1 MKKLFSSIL
10 LVTLILF
17 TTISVIAAT
26 DTTNTTNTSP
36 MFSVRS
42 TGGKCGESVYVN
54 VNIENNP
61 GITAL
66 QLNINYSAAD
76 LELVSIED
84 NKLFSDSITYSQLN
98 KNPFIIS
105 WFSSS
110 SENAT
115 NNGTIAT
122 LEFKILDNAK
132 TSDISI
138 SYDAENVFDSSFNNV
153 SFSTSSGQITVNKP
167 ISGDVNKDGSV
178 TIQDATVLQKYLAN
192 IVNFDDEQLSVAD
205 TNGDGNIS
213 IADATQIQKY
223 LANII
228 TSLG

>member
-1 MKKLFSSIL
+1 MKKLISVIL
-10 LVTLILF
+10 LVTLSLF
-17 TTISVIAAT
+17 ANISLVSATSTT
-26 DTTNTTNTSP
+26 P
-36 MFSVRS
+36 KFSVTS
-42 TGGKCGESVYVN
+42 ASGKCGDSVYVSI
-54 VNIENNP
+54 NIENNP

-66 QLNINYSAAD
+66 QLNINYSASD

-84 NKLFSDSITYSQLN
+84 NKLFSDSITYSQIN
-98 KNPFIIS
+98 RNPFVIS
-105 WFSSS
+105 WFSSNS
-110 SENAT
+110 KNIT
-115 NNGTIAT
+115 NSGKVAT
-122 LEFKILDNAK
+122 LEFKILDGAE

-138 SYDAENVFDSSFNNV
+138 SYDADNVFDSSFNNIN
-153 SFSTSSGQITVNKP
+153 FGTSSGRITVNKP

-178 TIQDATVLQKYLAN
+178 TIQDATVLQQYLAN